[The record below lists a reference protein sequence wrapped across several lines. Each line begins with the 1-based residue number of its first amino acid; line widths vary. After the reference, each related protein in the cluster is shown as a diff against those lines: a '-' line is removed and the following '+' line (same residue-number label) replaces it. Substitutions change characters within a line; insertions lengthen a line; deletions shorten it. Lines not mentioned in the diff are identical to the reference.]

1 MAATLPTQ
9 AEPDPASQ
17 LPSYTAEEQALI
29 LRNDEGIPVSVTDK
43 KPWTPLKIIV
53 WALIA
58 LAGAAGWTALA
69 ISRGERVNTVWFV
82 VVAVC
87 TFAIAYRFYALYI
100 EKRLMRPNDRNAVP
114 SERVNNGRDFDPT
127 DRRILFGH
135 HFAAIAGAGPLVGPV
150 LAAQMGY
157 LPGTLWIIVGVVF
170 AGAVQDMLALF
181 FSIRRGGRS
190 LGQMAR
196 DEIGRVGGTVAM
208 VILLL
213 LGTFAVAVL
222 ALVVVNALAESP
234 WGVVAVGSTIPIA
247 LIMGLYL
254 RYFRPG
260 RVLEVS
266 VIGFVLL
273 MGALVAGR
281 QISQSS
287 WAEHLMFSPVTLS
300 WALMAYGFVAAILP
314 VWLMLTPR
322 DYLSTLMKVGTIF
335 VLALGIVLV
344 RPWSEI
350 PALTE
355 FASNTKGPAFAG
367 TLFPFLFI
375 TIACGALSGMHAVIV
390 SGTSPK
396 MIQKE
401 SQTRLIGY
409 GGMLLEAFVAVMA
422 MAAAASINQGVYFSM
437 NMSAGSIDT
446 LAAPVIAAMSPEEA
460 AALTPADKAAIAIG
474 QLDVTNAAGEA
485 VSIEWETAENG
496 VVVTTTGAEAL
507 EQIARDCGEPSI
519 ISRTGGA
526 PTLAVGMANILRQ
539 LLGGHSM
546 MGFWYHFAILF
557 EALFILTTID
567 ACTRVGRF
575 QVTDV
580 LGNWFPK
587 FKNPSWQPGA
597 WLGTAAVVALWG
609 SILLMGVTDPM
620 GGIKSLFPMF
630 GIANQLIAAIAL
642 SVITL
647 MVIRKGYL
655 RWAWVPGLPLI
666 WDIAVTFT
674 ASYQKIFSADPAL
687 GYWKLWSVTRQA
699 IASGSLEGQ
708 ALANAQATLRNSAI
722 QGTLSIVF
730 VSVTAVVIV
739 AAAVKAVQTI
749 RTKDTTTSEDPFMPS
764 RLFAPS
770 HFLASRLERKVE
782 KEYAAV
788 GDPALLIGRRA
799 RDLKP

>member
-1 MAATLPTQ
+1 MAKKPPADAAATY
-9 AEPDPASQ
+9 DPAD
-17 LPSYTAEEQALI
+17 AALI
-29 LRNDEGIPVSVTDK
+29 LRNSRGVPVGIDHPK
-43 KPWTPLKIIV
+43 RWTPFKIIF
-53 WALIA
+53 WLLIS
-58 LAGAAGWTALA
+58 LVGAVGWTALA
-69 ISRGERVNTVWFV
+69 VTRGERVNTIWFV
-82 VVAVC
+82 IVAVC
-87 TFAIAYRFYALYI
+87 TFAIAYRFYAVFI
-100 EKRLMRPNDRNAVP
+100 EKRLMKPNDRNATP

-157 LPGTLWIIVGVVF
+157 LPGTLWIIFGVVF

-181 FSIRRGGRS
+181 LSIRRGGRS

-222 ALVVVNALAESP
+222 ALVVVNALAQSP

-247 LIMGLYL
+247 LLMGVYL

-260 RVLEVS
+260 RILEVS
-266 VIGFVLL
+266 ILGFVLL
-273 MGALVAGR
+273 MIALVAGR
-281 QISQSS
+281 YIAESS
-287 WAEHLMFSPVTLS
+287 FAENLMFSPVTLS
-300 WALMAYGFVAAILP
+300 WALMAYGFIAAILP

-322 DYLSTLMKVGTIF
+322 DYLSTLMKIGTIF

-344 RPWSEI
+344 RPWSEV
-350 PALTE
+350 PAITE
-355 FASNTKGPAFAG
+355 FASNTAGPAFAG
-367 TLFPFLFI
+367 TRVPFLFI

-401 SQTRLIGY
+401 SQARMIGY
-409 GGMLLEAFVAVMA
+409 GGMLMEAFVAVMA

-437 NMSAGSIDT
+437 NMSAGTIDA
-446 LAAPVIAAMSPEEA
+446 LAAPVIATYTPEQT
-460 AALTPADKAAIAIG
+460 AALTPADRAEIAIS
-474 QLDVTNAAGEA
+474 QLEVTNPDGDP
-485 VSIEWETAENG
+485 VTIEWETSRDG
-496 VVVTTTGAEAL
+496 VVVTTEGAAAL
-507 EQIARDCGEPSI
+507 EQIALDCGEPSI

-539 LLGGHSM
+539 LFGGHGM

-587 FKNPSWQPGA
+587 FKNPSWWPGA
-597 WLGTAAVVALWG
+597 WLGTALVVGLWG

-642 SVITL
+642 AVITL
-647 MVIRKGYL
+647 MLIRKGYAK
-655 RWAWVPGLPLI
+655 WAWISGVPLV
-666 WDIAVTFT
+666 WDVAVTFT

-687 GYWKLWSVTRQA
+687 GYWKLWSRTRDA
-699 IASGSLEGQ
+699 IDSGALSGTALE
-708 ALANAQATLRNSAI
+708 NAQATLRNSAI

-730 VSVTAVVIV
+730 VVVTGVVLV
-739 AAAVKAVQTI
+739 ACVIKGIQVL
-749 RTKDTTTSEDPFMPS
+749 RTKDTTTSEDPFVES
-764 RLFAPS
+764 AFFAPT
-770 HFLASRLERKVE
+770 HFVASKLERQVE
-782 KEYAAV
+782 AEYAQV
-788 GDPALLIGRRA
+788 GDPALLVGHRGR
-799 RDLKP
+799 D